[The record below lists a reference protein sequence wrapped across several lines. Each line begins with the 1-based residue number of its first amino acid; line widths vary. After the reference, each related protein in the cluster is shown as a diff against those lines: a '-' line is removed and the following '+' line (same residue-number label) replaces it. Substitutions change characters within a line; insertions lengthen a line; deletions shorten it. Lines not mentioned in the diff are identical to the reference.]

1 MATQKKDEGPKV
13 LRIGIVQRGKIIDER
28 EMKKRET
35 VSIGTGSKSTFQ
47 VSADGIPK
55 AFDLFDY
62 DGTQYWLRFSE
73 GMDGRV
79 QSDAGKVKTLQIYEE
94 AGEVVE
100 RKGSKA
106 VPLPD
111 SSRGKVVIGDV
122 TVLFQFK
129 TRAAAP
135 VKPVLPAELRGSIFQ
150 ALDMQFSIILL
161 VVFICSIATLAWAK
175 YEAQNYVEPMSI
187 EEVDERFQRLIMPK
201 REPEPPRKEVA
212 EKSSDEGKKKEK
224 PKKKEPE
231 KKAEKKPEES
241 KEPVDAEAAARARK
255 QAVKEKVAGK
265 GLLKV
270 LGAKGEGG
278 KGALADVFSEGGED
292 GSLADAFSGV
302 QGVDVASEGTTT
314 RGGGSGEQVGIGGLK
329 TEGGGNVKTGTK
341 KEAAVRGQAQAQAPD
356 VDGDLSP
363 DKINRVMRRQKGAIQ
378 ACYESA
384 LKRNRNLKGKLIID
398 FEILENGR
406 TDNIAFGG
414 SLRSSDLESCI
425 KRRARSWRFPR
436 PSGGSVFVSFPFIL
450 TPAS

>member
-1 MATQKKDEGPKV
+1 MANQKTDNGPKV

-35 VSIGTGSKSTFQ
+35 VSIGSGAKATFQ
-47 VSADGIPK
+47 VSADGMPK
-55 AFDLFDY
+55 VFDLFDY
-62 DGTQYWLRFSE
+62 DGKQYWLRYSDS
-73 GMDGRV
+73 MNGRV
-79 QSDAGKVKTLQIYEE
+79 QSDAGQVQTFENFKESGQ
-94 AGEVVE
+94 VVE

-129 TRAAAP
+129 PKAAAP
-135 VKPVLPAELRGSIFQ
+135 VKPVLPAELRGSVLQ
-150 ALDMQFSIILL
+150 ALDMQFAVILL
-161 VVFICSIATLAWAK
+161 VVFISSIATIAWAK
-175 YEAQNYVEPMSI
+175 YEARNYVEPMSI

-201 REPEPPRKEVA
+201 REPQPPREEVA
-212 EKSSDEGKKKEK
+212 KKSDDEGKKKKE
-224 PKKKEPE
+224 KKKEPE
-231 KKAEKKPEES
+231 KKAEKKEEP
-241 KEPVDAEAAARARK
+241 KDPVDAEAAARARK

-278 KGALADVFSEGGED
+278 SGALADVFSEGGED

-302 QGVDVASEGTTT
+302 QGVDVASEGTST
-314 RGGGSGEQVGIGGLK
+314 RGGGSGEQVGIGALG

-341 KEAAVRGQAQAQAPD
+341 KETAIRGTAQAQAPD
-356 VDGDLSP
+356 VDGDLSAA
-363 DKINRVMRRQKGAIQ
+363 KINRVMRRQKGAIQ

-406 TDNIAFGG
+406 TDNIDFGG
-414 SLRSSDLESCI
+414 SLRSKDLESCI
-425 KRRARSWRFPR
+425 RRRARSWRFPR
-436 PSGGSVFVSFPFIL
+436 PSGGSVFVSFPFVL
-450 TPAS
+450 EPAS

>member
-1 MATQKKDEGPKV
+1 MSTQKKDEGPKV

-47 VSADGIPK
+47 VSADGMPK

-62 DGTQYWLRFSE
+62 DGKQYWLRFSE
-73 GMDGRV
+73 GMDGRI
-79 QSDAGKVKTLQIYEE
+79 QADGGTVKTFQSHQE

-129 TRAAAP
+129 ARAAVPA
-135 VKPVLPAELRGSIFQ
+135 KPVLPSELRGSIFQ

-161 VVFICSIATLAWAK
+161 VVFISSIATIAWAK
-175 YEAQNYVEPMSI
+175 YEARNYVEPMSI

-224 PKKKEPE
+224 KKKEPE
-231 KKAEKKPEES
+231 KKAEQEPEEP
-241 KEPVDAEAAARARK
+241 KEPADAEAAARARK

-270 LGAKGEGG
+270 LGAKGKGS

-302 QGVDVASEGTTT
+302 QGVDVASQGTTT
-314 RGGGSGEQVGIGGLK
+314 RGGGSGEQVGIGDLE

-341 KEAAVRGQAQAQAPD
+341 KETAIRGSAQAQAPD

-384 LKRNRNLKGKLIID
+384 LKRNRELEGKLIID
-398 FEILENGR
+398 FEIMENGR
-406 TDNIAFGG
+406 TANIAFGG